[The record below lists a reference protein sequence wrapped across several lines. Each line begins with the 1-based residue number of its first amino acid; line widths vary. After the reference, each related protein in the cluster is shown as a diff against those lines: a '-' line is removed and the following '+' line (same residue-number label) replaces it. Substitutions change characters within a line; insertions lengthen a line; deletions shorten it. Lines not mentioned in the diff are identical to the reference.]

1 LKRRTLDELDLKIL
15 KALVENGRLSARK
28 LSEMLNVSVGTIIK
42 RIEKL
47 EQDGIIL
54 GYTAIVNHEKL
65 GYDLVSIIE
74 VRVSQGKLL
83 DVENQIAKLPNV
95 YGVYDITGDY
105 DALIIARFKSRKEL
119 DNFIKTLLAMPYVER
134 TRTHFV
140 LNVVKEDNRFI

>member
-1 LKRRTLDELDLKIL
+1 LKRGTLDELDLKIL

-105 DALIIARFKSRKEL
+105 DALIIARFKFHKNSISNAL
-119 DNFIKTLLAMPYVER
+119 C
-134 TRTHFV
+134 
-140 LNVVKEDNRFI
+140 